1 MMYGWGDQGWGA
13 GAWVVMAF
21 GMIVFW
27 TVVVL
32 LILMIV
38 RHWGAG
44 ERTSPPAS
52 SPQDILK
59 ERLARGEITEEEFR
73 TRMNVLKEHP

>member
-1 MMYGWGDQGWGA
+1 MMYGWGNQGWGA
-13 GAWVVMAF
+13 GAWIVMAI
-21 GMIVFW
+21 GMLAFW
-27 TVVVL
+27 TVMVL

-38 RHWGAG
+38 RHWKAG
-44 ERTSPPAS
+44 EHHSSPAS

-73 TRMNVLKEHP
+73 TRMSVIKEHS